1 VTESDAPLRV
11 DAERNRQAI
20 LCAAAAVFSRRGT
33 GAPLDEVAR
42 EAGVGIATLYR
53 RFPERADLVEAVFEE
68 KMTRYADACE
78 AAAERSATE
87 PWPAFVDYVH
97 FILEEQV
104 SDPGFSDVLIAP
116 LGGSKS
122 FAAHH
127 RRALRATTALVQRI
141 VAAGVVRDGFAHAD
155 LYLLT
160 LANSG
165 LIRGSRNSR
174 MAASRRLGAYM
185 LDAFRHPSAEP
196 LPPVPAPWSRA
207 ERAGSIGE

>member
-1 VTESDAPLRV
+1 VPDSPARLRV

-20 LCAAAAVFSRRGT
+20 LCAAATVFSRRGT

-53 RFPERADLVEAVFEE
+53 RFPDRAELLEAVFEE
-68 KMTRYADACE
+68 KMTRYADVCE
-78 AAAERSATE
+78 SAADRAVTE

-104 SDPGFSDVLIAP
+104 DDPGFSDVLIAP
-116 LGGSKS
+116 LSGSAA
-122 FAAHH
+122 FAAQH
-127 RRALRATTALVQRI
+127 RRALNATTVLVERV
-141 VAAGVVRDGFAHAD
+141 VAAGVVRQDFSHPD

-165 LIRGSRNSR
+165 LIRASRSSR
-174 MAASRRLGAYM
+174 AAASRRLGAYM

-196 LPPVPAPWSRA
+196 LPPAPTPWQRAARASRT
-207 ERAGSIGE
+207 G

>member
-1 VTESDAPLRV
+1 MVESSAPLRV

-53 RFPERADLVEAVFEE
+53 RFPDRADLVEAVFEE
-68 KMTRYADACE
+68 KMTRYADVCE
-78 AAAERSATE
+78 AAAERSLAE
-87 PWPAFVDYVH
+87 PWPAFADYVH

-104 SDPGFSDVLIAP
+104 DDPGFSDVLIAP
-116 LGGSKS
+116 LSGSAG
-122 FAAHH
+122 FAAQH
-127 RRALRATTALVQRI
+127 RRALQATTALVERI
-141 VAAGVVRDGFAHAD
+141 VEAGVVRDDFSHSD

-165 LIRGSRNSR
+165 LIRGSRSSR
-174 MAASRRLGAYM
+174 AAASRRLGAYM
-185 LDAFRHPSAEP
+185 LDAFRHPATQP
-196 LPPVPAPWSRA
+196 LPPAPTAWQRA
-207 ERAGSIGE
+207 ARATRKA